1 MIVRAL
7 TEFAALLGLGGKPIR
22 FPLTW
27 YKGISPLPKL
37 PLSTPSPPDF
47 PWSRREVYTFST
59 NMIQRDLAFTH
70 LFRE

>member
-1 MIVRAL
+1 MIVRVL

-37 PLSTPSPPDF
+37 PLSTPKPPPTFLGPGGKFTRF
-47 PWSRREVYTFST
+47 PLTSYKG
-59 NMIQRDLAFTH
+59 I
-70 LFRE
+70 